1 MVSDFIDEHNG
12 FLALS
17 DEEHDRAKAL
27 NPCIHKYSREFLEY
41 GESREGYWTRDK
53 FVSQMHRAIE
63 IAEIKYPKEEGRVGV
78 TYGYLITAA
87 AMLPWLMMLLKLA
100 K

>member
-1 MVSDFIDEHNG
+1 MSDFIDEHNG

-27 NPCIHKYSREFLEY
+27 NPRIHKYDREFLEY

-53 FVSQMHRAIE
+53 FVAQMHRAIE
-63 IAEIKYPKEEGRVGV
+63 IAEIKYPKEEADAPSNRDCRNKIPKGGGMVSRVG
-78 TYGYLITAA
+78 I
-87 AMLPWLMMLLKLA
+87 
-100 K
+100 